1 MTDWETNSM
10 TDKFNSEDKN
20 LQPIGQLL
28 GRAEVT
34 ADDIQKAIDDWKKK
48 PPGDEFKNLL
58 EPEISYE

>member
-1 MTDWETNSM
+1 MA
-10 TDKFNSEDKN
+10 DKFNPEDKN

-48 PPGDEFKNLL
+48 PPDDEFKNLL

>member
-1 MTDWETNSM
+1 MA
-10 TDKFNSEDKN
+10 DKFNPEDKN
-20 LQPIGQLL
+20 LQPISRLL

-48 PPGDEFKNLL
+48 PPDLEFKNLL